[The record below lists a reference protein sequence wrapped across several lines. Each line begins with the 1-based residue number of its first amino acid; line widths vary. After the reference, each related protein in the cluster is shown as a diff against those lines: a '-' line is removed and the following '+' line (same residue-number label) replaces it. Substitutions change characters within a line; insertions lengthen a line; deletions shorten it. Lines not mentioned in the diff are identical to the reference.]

1 MTHAWVGYGWQ
12 NNQLYHSF
20 KVQQLHEQLRV
31 APLWVSGAVARSTA
45 TTEPRV
51 IVSRSRG
58 SSVCGALS
66 LEPFAVDLIV
76 TMDVEQGQVSIP
88 VVPPVAIP
96 MMDLHLVLCREV

>member
-1 MTHAWVGYGWQ
+1 MDEPRAVRINADRREAIYAEAQT
-12 NNQLYHSF
+12 
-20 KVQQLHEQLRV
+20 

-58 SSVCGALS
+58 SSVWGTLS

-76 TMDVEQGQVSIP
+76 TMDVEQGQVSVP

-96 MMDLHLVLCREV
+96 MMDLHRVLCREV